1 MPLLTTMTE
10 LKGFE
15 EKKGNHRIKRAAL
28 WENDIDTAA
37 TCTKA
42 AITHSFCLCNSRRV
56 MRV

>member
-15 EKKGNHRIKRAAL
+15 EKKGNHGIKRAAL

-42 AITHSFCLCNSRRV
+42 AITHSFCLCNSRRG